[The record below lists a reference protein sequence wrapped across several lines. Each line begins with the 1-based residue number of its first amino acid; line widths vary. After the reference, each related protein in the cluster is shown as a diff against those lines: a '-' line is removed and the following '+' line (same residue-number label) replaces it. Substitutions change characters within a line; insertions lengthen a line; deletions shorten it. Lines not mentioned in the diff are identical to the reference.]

1 MLGKRMRHINRYR
14 EILTVFAKHGFGYL
28 IEDLGLSEMLSPS
41 KRFFTDRKQLRSV
54 GAKLRLALEEL
65 GPTFIKLG
73 QILSTRPDLLPSD
86 IISELD
92 KLQDEIEPFSYTQ
105 VEEILEEELQR
116 PVDQVYS
123 HVDRDSIAA
132 ASIGQVHYARLISG
146 EEVVIKVQRP
156 YITSVIETDLEI
168 LKDLATQAEQRLSWA
183 KHYQVRDVVD
193 EFARV
198 LRDELDYQLEARNAE
213 KFGEMFKENEK
224 IYVPEVYW
232 EYSTTRIITL
242 EYLDGIKINDLDEL
256 ENRKYDQKLIANRIT
271 EAYFVQILKEG
282 FFHGDPH
289 PGNFMIMPGEVVA
302 FTDLGIVGRLT
313 PEVKHQFITM
323 LIGFIRKKTDMIV
336 SAILKLGFVPE
347 DIDLDAFK
355 KDVEKTRDRYYN
367 VPIGKISFGDAINDF
382 FKLAYRY
389 QIRIPPDLTLLGKT
403 FMILEGVVKKLDPD
417 ISMVDIAE
425 PFSRELFKEK
435 FHPKNIFDFTWKN
448 TSEYA
453 SMLLNFPA
461 EIKDLITLIRRG
473 KIKLEIEIPQVDFI
487 LRKLDQIGNRLS
499 FSIVLLSF
507 SIIMAGLIIGSS
519 LGEYQPIMWQLPL
532 IEIGF
537 GIATL
542 MFLWLMFAIFKSGRF

>member
-73 QILSTRPDLLPSD
+73 QLLSTRPDLLPSD

-92 KLQDEIEPFSYTQ
+92 KLQDEVEPFSFTQ
-105 VEEILEEELQR
+105 VEEILEEELQGN
-116 PVDQVYS
+116 PKDFFSYIEK
-123 HVDRDSIAA
+123 DSLAA
-132 ASIGQVHYARLISG
+132 ASIGQVHYAKLKSG
-146 EEVVIKVQRP
+146 KEVIIKVQRP

-193 EFARV
+193 EFAKI

-213 KFGEMFKENEK
+213 KFGEIFENNNE

-232 EYSTTRIITL
+232 DYSTKRVIVL
-242 EYLDGIKINDLDEL
+242 EYLDGVKINHLDEL
-256 ENRKYDQKLIANRIT
+256 ENRNHDKKLIANRIT
-271 EAYFVQILKEG
+271 EAYFVQVLKEG

-289 PGNFMIMPGEVVA
+289 PGNFIILPDDVVA
-302 FTDLGIVGRLT
+302 FTDFGIVGRLT
-313 PEVKHQFITM
+313 PQMKHQFIGM
-323 LIGFIRKKTDMIV
+323 LLGIIKKNPEMIV
-336 SAILKLGFVPE
+336 KAILKLGFVPE
-347 DIDLDAFK
+347 DIDLDSFK
-355 KDVEKTRDRYYN
+355 KDVEKTRDRYYSI
-367 VPIGKISFGDAINDF
+367 PLGKISFGDAINDF

-403 FMILEGVVKKLDPD
+403 FIILEGVVKKLDPD

-425 PFSRELFKEK
+425 PFGKELFKEK
-435 FHPKNIFDFTWKN
+435 FHPKNVLDFTWKS

-453 SMLLNFPA
+453 KNLFNFTL
-461 EIKDLITLIRRG
+461 ELKDLVTILRRG
-473 KIKLEIEIPQVDFI
+473 KGKLEINVPQVDLI

-507 SIIMAGLIIGSS
+507 SIIMASLIIGASF
-519 LGEYQPIMWQLPL
+519 GDYQPLIWQLPL

-537 GIATL
+537 GIAAL
-542 MFLWLMFAIFKSGRF
+542 MFFWLMFAIFKSGRF